1 MWSDNTA
8 GTLQLG
14 GITVLE
20 ESGGTVTAPNNL
32 SVTGT
37 ISGTIGST
45 TTFPAG
51 HIIKIS
57 HNELACNSTNH
68 TNVTAY
74 RSWTATNLS
83 CSHTTALASAILLV
97 EYHMQYHVFQEQTGE
112 DTFGHT
118 RIYDNRTGSYAESTT
133 NPDGTNV
140 GGRQMT
146 TGWWNIDQGSLTA
159 KRKITLTGIAAGTAV
174 TFKVYGYKHSSN
186 DTDGYVQYN
195 GEGSFDPP
203 YTADFTSTMT
213 IMELSG

>member
-1 MWSDNTA
+1 MASTIKTNN
-8 GTLQLG
+8 
-14 GITVLE
+14 ITGF
-20 ESGGTVTAPNNL
+20 SGGAGSAPITLSGDTATL
-32 SVTGT
+32 GAGAT
-37 ISGTIGST
+37 ISSSA
-45 TTFPAG
+45 TFPAG

-57 HNELACNSTNH
+57 HNELACNGTNQ

-74 RSWTATNLS
+74 RSWTATNLT

-97 EYHMQYHVFQEQTGE
+97 EYHMQYHVFQEQSGQ

-133 NPDGTNV
+133 NPDATNV

-159 KRKITLTGIAAGTAV
+159 KRKITLTGIAAATTV
-174 TFKVYGYKHSSN
+174 TFKVYGYKHTSN

-195 GEGSFDPP
+195 GEGSFSPP
-203 YTADFTSTMT
+203 YTGDFTSTMT